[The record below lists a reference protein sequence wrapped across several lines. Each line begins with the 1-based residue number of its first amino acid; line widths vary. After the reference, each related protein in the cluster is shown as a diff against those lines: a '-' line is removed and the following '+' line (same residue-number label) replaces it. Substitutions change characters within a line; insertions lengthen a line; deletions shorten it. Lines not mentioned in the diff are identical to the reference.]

1 MEAVL
6 PKIMDKVT
14 KTLNKNIEKYVW
26 MKLFLEYESLLKMN
40 FFLDIFQRFC
50 LSFSGLFPQNTSL
63 YTVFVIIVHRLC
75 TVIPE
80 LPVS

>member
-40 FFLDIFQRFC
+40 FFLDIFQRFR
-50 LSFSGLFPQNTSL
+50 LSFSGLFSQNTSL

-80 LPVS
+80 LC